1 MSEHDLLGMR
11 ICMIL
16 ERLFL
21 GETLSVTKL
30 AHEFNV
36 SKRTISRDFNDRLFN
51 LPNIEIEKVKK
62 GYYKLSKRY
71 IGSLKSYRDILHFSR
86 IIDIDKLFPRHA
98 FDYKFIDALLSN
110 KDYSPCIIYTDSLDE
125 QPNMYGPFLIIIQS
139 IIDKTLITIKT
150 NNEVF
155 DHVAPYRLI
164 HFKGHWYLVGEF
176 EKHILVVA
184 YDAIKEIQK
193 IEAFFS
199 FDLMILETIQEIA
212 FIESLPHF
220 NYTTQVL
227 HKIKKYHI

>member
-30 AHEFNV
+30 AYEFNV

-98 FDYKFIDALLSN
+98 FDYKFIDVLLSN
-110 KDYSPCIIYTDSLDE
+110 KNHSPCTIYTDSLDK

-139 IIDKTLITIKT
+139 IIDKSLITVKT
-150 NNEVF
+150 NKGVF
-155 DHVAPYRLI
+155 NHVAPYRLI
-164 HFKGHWYLVGEF
+164 HFKGHWYLVGELDQDIF
-176 EKHILVVA
+176 VVQ

-193 IEAFFS
+193 VEAFFS
-199 FDLMILETIQEIA
+199 FDLIISETIKEIK

-220 NYTTQVL
+220 NYTSQVL
-227 HKIKKYHI
+227 HKIKRYNI